1 MFIRRTQTRNRVSGE
16 PYATFRLVHS
26 ARVGNAI
33 KQTTLLNLGS
43 HFDLP
48 KAHWPALAQRIDELV
63 HGQGSML
70 DASLPEEV
78 QVFAQR
84 FAAQIIARKPTV
96 SSLGAAPVAHADPAG
111 PAPAD
116 VATVAKPAVDPR
128 SMASGSPATSPPSIP
143 SQQAGEL
150 DRYQEVDLDSLE
162 LVDPR
167 SVGVEHAALEAMR
180 QCGLHDKLK
189 ELGLNRP
196 QIAAAIGNI
205 VARMVQPCSELATH
219 AWLKHTSGLG
229 ELIDFDFEAMDLN
242 RLYRAS
248 DALYKHREALQE
260 HLFGR
265 ARSMFGLGQTITLYD
280 LTNTYFEGVA
290 AGVSTAKRGHSKECR
305 SDCPLV
311 TLAMALDASGF
322 VRRVQFFAG
331 NASEPSTLKDM
342 LTGLHAAP
350 GATVVMDAG
359 IATEA
364 NLTWLREQGYH
375 YVVVSKLRE
384 RQFDPSQATEVQ
396 SAGDVTIKLH
406 RVQRVLG
413 GKGDKADK
421 AEVLLYCHSPARE
434 EKDRAIDTA
443 KASGLE
449 AALVKLHC
457 GLSKPSGAD
466 VATFMQRLG
475 RAKQRFARAAQ
486 HFEITVATDPEGKSV
501 TAVSWVKRIL
511 PGSAAAHPGVYCLRT
526 TLVDQ
531 DNATLWRTYIMLTEL
546 ESVFRS
552 LKTDLGLRPVFHRVD
567 RRVEGHLFI
576 SVLAYHFVHTL
587 RLQLK
592 AQGVHDSWQTLRQA
606 MATQRRV
613 TVTLQRRDGRVV
625 HVRKATRPK
634 ARHQTLAAIL
644 KLDPN
649 PGRTHRVL
657 V

>member
-16 PYATFRLVHS
+16 PYVTYRLVHS

-33 KQTTLLNLGS
+33 KQTTVLNLGS
-43 HFDLP
+43 HFDLAP
-48 KAHWPALAQRIDELV
+48 AHWPALAKRIDELV
-63 HGQGSML
+63 HGQSSML
-70 DASLPEEV
+70 DATLPEQV
-78 QVFAQR
+78 QAFAQR
-84 FAAQIIARKPTV
+84 FAAQIIAGKPAEP
-96 SSLGAAPVAHADPAG
+96 SLGSVPAAAAVAASAKRAAHPRSSPGSSPTHG
-111 PAPAD
+111 PASEACE
-116 VATVAKPAVDPR
+116 
-128 SMASGSPATSPPSIP
+128 IN
-143 SQQAGEL
+143 
-150 DRYQEVDLDSLE
+150 RYQEVDLDSLE

-167 SVGVEHAALEAMR
+167 SVGVEHAALSVMR
-180 QCGLHDKLK
+180 QCGLEDKLR

-196 QIAAAIGNI
+196 QIAAAVGNI
-205 VARMVQPCSELATH
+205 VARMAQPGSELATH
-219 AWLKHTSGLG
+219 AWLKDTSALG
-229 ELIDFDFEAMDLN
+229 ELIDHDFEKMDLN

-265 ARSMFGLGQTITLYD
+265 ARAMFGLGQTITLYD

-290 AGVSTAKRGHSKECR
+290 AGVSKAKRGHSKECR

-311 TLAMALDASGF
+311 TLAMALDGSGF

-331 NASEPSTLKDM
+331 NASEPTTLKGM
-342 LTGLHAAP
+342 LTGLDATP

-364 NLTWLREQGYH
+364 NLLWLREQGYH

-384 RQFDPSQATEVQ
+384 RQFDPALATEVQ
-396 SAGDVTIKLH
+396 SAGNVTIKL
-406 RVQRVLG
+406 QRVLDAQG
-413 GKGDKADK
+413 H
-421 AEVLLYCHSPARE
+421 VLLYCHSPTRE

-449 AALVKLHC
+449 AALAKLQAS
-457 GLSKPSGAD
+457 LAKPRGTQD
-466 VATFMQRLG
+466 VATIMQRLG

-486 HFEITVATDPEGKSV
+486 HFEITVATDPEGKRV
-501 TAVSWVKRIL
+501 TAITWDKRIK

-552 LKTDLGLRPVFHRVD
+552 LKTDLGLRPVFHRID

-576 SVLAYHFVHTL
+576 SVLAYHFVHML

-592 AQGVHDSWQTLRQA
+592 AQGINDSWNTLRQTL
-606 MATQRRV
+606 ATQRRV
-613 TVTLQRRDGRVV
+613 TVTMQRRDGRAV

-634 ARHQTLAAIL
+634 PRHQTLNTVL

>member
-1 MFIRRTQTRNRVSGE
+1 MFIRRTQTRNRISGE
-16 PYATFRLVHS
+16 PYVTFRLVQ
-26 ARVGNAI
+26 ATRVGKAV
-33 KQTTLLNLGS
+33 KQATVLNLGS

-48 KAHWPALAQRIDELV
+48 QAHWPALAQRIDELV
-63 HGQGSML
+63 LGQRSML
-70 DASLPEEV
+70 ESALPEQV
-78 QVFAQR
+78 QVLAQR
-84 FAAQIIARKPTV
+84 FAAQIIARQPAV
-96 SSLGAAPVAHADPAG
+96 PSLGAPAAPGAAPTRAVPAT
-111 PAPAD
+111 PTA
-116 VATVAKPAVDPR
+116 
-128 SMASGSPATSPPSIP
+128 SPASEV
-143 SQQAGEL
+143 A
-150 DRYQEVDLDSLE
+150 RYQEVDLDSLE

-167 SVGVEHAALEAMR
+167 SVGVEHAALAAMR
-180 QCGLHDKLK
+180 HCGLEDKLK
-189 ELGLNRP
+189 QLGLNRP
-196 QIAAAIGNI
+196 QIAAALGNI
-205 VARMVQPCSELATH
+205 VGRMAQPGSELATH
-219 AWLKHTSGLG
+219 AWLGETSALG
-229 ELIDFDFEAMDLN
+229 ELIDFDFQAMDLN

-290 AGVSTAKRGHSKECR
+290 AGVSKAKRGHSKECR

-331 NASEPSTLKDM
+331 NASEPATLQGM
-342 LTGLHAAP
+342 LTGLDAAP

-359 IATEA
+359 IAAQA

-375 YVVVSKLRE
+375 YVVVSKLRQ
-384 RQFDPSQATEVQ
+384 RQFDPAQATEVQ
-396 SAGDVTIKLH
+396 SAGDVTIKLQ
-406 RVQRVLG
+406 RVQVD
-413 GKGDKADK
+413 GDKG
-421 AEVLLYCHSPARE
+421 EVLLYCHSPARE

-443 KASGLE
+443 KATGLE
-449 AALVKLHC
+449 AALIKLQAS
-457 GLSKPSGAD
+457 LTKPTGKTSHQD

-486 HFEITVATDPEGKSV
+486 HYEITLSTDPEGKLV
-501 TAVSWVKRIL
+501 TAITWVKSIK

-592 AQGVHDSWQTLRQA
+592 AQGINDSWNTLRQA

-634 ARHQTLAAIL
+634 PRHQTLGSIL

>member
-1 MFIRRTQTRNRVSGE
+1 MFIRRTQTRSRVSGE
-16 PYATFRLVHS
+16 PYVTYRLVHS
-26 ARVGNAI
+26 VRVGSAI
-33 KQTTLLNLGS
+33 KQSTLLNLGS

-48 KAHWPALAQRIDELV
+48 QAHWPALAQRIDELV
-63 HGQGSML
+63 HGQRSVL
-70 DASLPEEV
+70 EDSLPEQV
-78 QVFAQR
+78 QAFAQR
-84 FAAQIIARKPTV
+84 FAAQIIARQPAV
-96 SSLGAAPVAHADPAG
+96 PSLGSAP
-111 PAPAD
+111 PAPAVLAASTATPAPSAPGESTPTA
-116 VATVAKPAVDPR
+116 VAHDLA
-128 SMASGSPATSPPSIP
+128 
-143 SQQAGEL
+143 
-150 DRYQEVDLDSLE
+150 RYQEVDLDSLE

-167 SVGVEHAALEAMR
+167 SVGVEHAALAAMR
-180 QCGLHDKLK
+180 QCGLEDKLS

-196 QIAAAIGNI
+196 QIAAAVGNI
-205 VARMVQPCSELATH
+205 IARMAQPGSELATH
-219 AWLKHTSGLG
+219 AWLKDISALG
-229 ELIDFDFEAMDLN
+229 ELIDFDFQAMDLN

-260 HLFGR
+260 HLFGQ

-290 AGVSTAKRGHSKECR
+290 TGVSKARRGHSKECR

-322 VRRVQFFAG
+322 VRRVQFFPG
-331 NASEPSTLKDM
+331 NASEPTTLKGM

-359 IATEA
+359 IACEA
-364 NLTWLREQGYH
+364 NLRWLREQGYH

-384 RQFDPSQATEVQ
+384 RQFDPALATEVQ
-396 SAGDVTIKLH
+396 SAGDVTIKL
-406 RVQRVLG
+406 QRVLDAQG
-413 GKGDKADK
+413 H
-421 AEVLLYCHSPARE
+421 VLLYCHSPARE

-449 AALVKLHC
+449 AALTKLHA
-457 GLSKPSGAD
+457 GLSKPRGAQD
-466 VATFMQRLG
+466 LATIMQRLG
-475 RAKQRFARAAQ
+475 RIKQRFARAAQ
-486 HFEITVATDPEGKSV
+486 HYEITAATVADPDPDKGQR
-501 TAVSWVKRIL
+501 VSAITWVKSIK

-531 DNATLWRTYIMLTEL
+531 DSATLWRTYIMLTEL

-552 LKTDLGLRPVFHRVD
+552 LKTDLGLRPVFHRID

-592 AQGVHDSWQTLRQA
+592 ARGVNDSWNTLRQA
-606 MATQRRV
+606 LATQRRI
-613 TVTLQRRDGRVV
+613 TVTLQRRDGRAV
-625 HVRKATRPK
+625 HVRKATRPQP
-634 ARHQTLAAIL
+634 RHQALGAIL